1 MAGRNVNMTITTGD
15 TYIPGDEDLGLE
27 TYVNDLMFRLEA
39 AQNLDSYKTDFEAI
53 REELEYTAKSF
64 VEENGTVKTGKLLNS
79 IRAEITGNTIKLGVP
94 GVHYAGHIEWGFT
107 SRDGMPHGPWPF
119 IRPAMHLVS
128 GLSTNRLGE
137 TMSQIIS
144 TGKVGSSGRI
154 QFGRHDPLSISSD
167 RNFMARA
174 FKTDKSVANNNRG
187 WVKAANGIRG
197 TNWQDNFERFNYH
210 GEL

>member
-1 MAGRNVNMTITTGD
+1 MAGRNVDMTISTGD
-15 TYIPGDEDLGLE
+15 TYRPYAINNGLNAWMDDLE
-27 TYVNDLMFRLEA
+27 FRLTA
-39 AQNLDSYKTDFEAI
+39 AQDLNNYVTDFEAI

-64 VEENGTVKTGKLLNS
+64 VEENGTIKTGKLLNS

-107 SRDGMPHGPWPF
+107 AKDGMPHGPWPF

-128 GLSTNRLGE
+128 GLSTNRLGD
-137 TMSQIIS
+137 TMTQIIANGS
-144 TGKVGSSGRI
+144 LGSSGKI
-154 QFGRHDPLSISSD
+154 QFGRHDPFSISTE
-167 RNFMARA
+167 RNIMASK
-174 FKTDKSVANNNRG
+174 FKTDASMRNHNTA

-197 TNWQDNFERFNYH
+197 TNWRDNKERFNYH